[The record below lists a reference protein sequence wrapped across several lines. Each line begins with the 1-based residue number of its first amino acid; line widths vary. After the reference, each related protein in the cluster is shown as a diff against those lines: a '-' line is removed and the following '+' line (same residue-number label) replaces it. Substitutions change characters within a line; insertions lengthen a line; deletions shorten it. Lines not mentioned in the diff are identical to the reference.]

1 MSDRR
6 LILVDGIIG
15 AGKSTTAQWLCRLL
29 SANGESAEWHHEQDV
44 GHPVFEHHELEAAA
58 RMSSADCL
66 AFHRRAL
73 DRWRRIAA
81 AASLPR
87 SVGIIE
93 SSFLQAPIASMHLA
107 GCSPDAIFD
116 HVGGTARAVADAHPL
131 LVYLR
136 PRDVAACV
144 RQICERRGPEFT
156 AYLLETITATPY
168 GEQRVPNE
176 PTQVTTFIEELAG
189 LCDGAVGRLELDV
202 VTAEVDREPWAS
214 TRARLAGCL
223 DVSAEASEPG
233 PDRGDVD
240 QLVGRY
246 RDAAQDQEIDVVRDG
261 DRLRL
266 HPSGTRLL
274 PIGPDRYDLE
284 GLSVELT
291 FERVDGAAER
301 IHCQSRLANIGPVWE
316 RT

>member
-15 AGKSTTAQWLCRLL
+15 SGKSTTAQWLCRLL
-29 SANGESAEWHHEQDV
+29 SAHGEPAEWHHEQDV

-58 RMSSADCL
+58 RMSSGDSL

-73 DRWRRIAA
+73 ERWREVAVSAGPGR
-81 AASLPR
+81 P
-87 SVGIIE
+87 VVIIE

-107 GCSPDAIFD
+107 GCSRDVIVG
-116 HVGGTARAVADAHPL
+116 HVAETAQVLRDVPSL

-136 PRDVAACV
+136 LRDVAACV
-144 RQICERRGPEFT
+144 LQICERRGPEFG

-176 PTQVTTFIEELAG
+176 STQVTTFIEELAG
-189 LCDGAVGRLELDV
+189 LCDVAVGRLECDV
-202 VTAEVDREPWAS
+202 VSAEVDRESWKAI
-214 TRARLAGCL
+214 RARLAGCL
-223 DVSAEASEPG
+223 DVAAVEPDPEPERDDAG
-233 PDRGDVD
+233 

-246 RDAAQDQEIDVVRDG
+246 RDIEHDQELRVIRDG
-261 DRLRL
+261 DRLVL

-274 PIGPDRYDLE
+274 PTAPDRYELE

-301 IHCQSRLANIGPVWE
+301 IRCQSRMANMGPVWE